1 MSFVSFLF
9 TGLSSSSTMA
19 TKTLTKSV
27 RNTAATRHIVKSLS
41 SSSSFPSS
49 KTSYCCS
56 QKQLQLQSPSPSLS
70 PTPSQLR
77 FFSTTSSITD
87 DEENKHKPI
96 HYVVRSKR
104 MTPTNGIETDLYD
117 RAKRKNRSAPT
128 RDLNYTADMWTKHKS
143 PWYVNVHVYL
153 IFSFESC
160 LVIYKL
166 CFYSCLSRLL
176 RSLSSSS
183 LSSLPHANYILSIL
197 IYSSKSY

>member
-9 TGLSSSSTMA
+9 TGLSSSSTMT
-19 TKTLTKSV
+19 TKTITKSA
-27 RNTAATRHIVKSLS
+27 RNAAATRHIVTSLS
-41 SSSSFPSS
+41 SSSFFPSS
-49 KTSYCCS
+49 KTSYYCS
-56 QKQLQLQSPSPSLS
+56 QLRLQSPS
-70 PTPSQLR
+70 PSQLR
-77 FFSTTSSITD
+77 FFSTTSPITD

-143 PWYVNVHVYL
+143 PWYVNAHVYL
-153 IFSFESC
+153 IVSFESC
-160 LVIYKL
+160 FVIYKL

-176 RSLSSSS
+176 HSLSSSS
-183 LSSLPHANYILSIL
+183 LSSSSSISHANHI
-197 IYSSKSY
+197 

>member
-1 MSFVSFLF
+1 MSFISFLL

-56 QKQLQLQSPSPSLS
+56 QKQLQLNLQSTTPSPSPSPTLS
-70 PTPSQLR
+70 PSLSQLR
-77 FFSTTSSITD
+77 FFSSTSPITD

-143 PWYVNVHVYL
+143 PW
-153 IFSFESC
+153 
-160 LVIYKL
+160 
-166 CFYSCLSRLL
+166 
-176 RSLSSSS
+176 
-183 LSSLPHANYILSIL
+183 
-197 IYSSKSY
+197 